1 MGLLEEAIREHLDLK
16 RKHGASDEEL
26 LREEADALG
35 PARREDLAPE
45 QAESEPGAEAAVAQ
59 EELVDE
65 EPPAAAPEPEHE
77 EPPEPPT
84 PAEKPLL
91 EESPDFLPEAP
102 GEDGR
107 ASEQRSPRDF
117 DFD

>member
-1 MGLLEEAIREHLDLK
+1 MSLLEEAIREHLDLK

-45 QAESEPGAEAAVAQ
+45 QAESEPESGAEAAVAKGEFVQ
-59 EELVDE
+59 EEPL
-65 EPPAAAPEPEHE
+65 AATPEPERE
-77 EPPEPPT
+77 EPQEPPT

-91 EESPDFLPEAP
+91 EESPDF
-102 GEDGR
+102 
-107 ASEQRSPRDF
+107 
-117 DFD
+117 